1 MDAETHD
8 ELRRLA
14 RLLADD
20 LAVHLRGLAEIRAD
34 AARIAACARQLQ
46 RRLEELAPDAAEVPT
61 IATGEG

>member
-1 MDAETHD
+1 MDPETHD

-20 LAVHLRGLAEIRAD
+20 LAAHLRRLAAVRAD
-34 AARIAACARQLQ
+34 AARIAACSRHLQ
-46 RRLEELAPDAAEVPT
+46 RRLAELAPDTAEVPT